1 MEKMKEIGSKTT
13 GFTKAVASWAKE
25 KGLQGFL
32 AQQIGGE
39 EYYPRLWWLAQKL
52 VFSKIRANLG
62 FDRCRSLYSSAA
74 PISPDTLKFFGVL
87 NLPVVEV
94 FGMSECTGPQT
105 TCWVGYN
112 KVGSVGLSLP
122 GCELMIDHLAGRD
135 KPGEGEICF
144 RGRHIMMGYMDD
156 SKKTQEAI
164 DELGWLHSGDVGR
177 VDEHGLT
184 YITGRIKE
192 LIITAGGENIAPVPV
207 EDCIKSKLPALSNVI
222 MIGDRRKYN
231 VMLVTLKCVVDL
243 NSGMPKDELI
253 GEALQVSDAMT
264 VSAAQKDSKWN
275 SYIQAGLD
283 KANKEAVS
291 NAQKVQ
297 KFAIVPEFS
306 IPTGEL
312 TPTLKLK
319 RAVVHDKYKELIDLF
334 YANDTE

>member
-1 MEKMKEIGSKTT
+1 
-13 GFTKAVASWAKE
+13 
-25 KGLQGFL
+25 L
-32 AQQIGGE
+32 GGDD
-39 EYYPRLWWLAQKL
+39 YYPRLWWLAQKL
-52 VFSKIRANLG
+52 VFSKVRAALG

-112 KVGSVGLSLP
+112 KCGSVGVSLP
-122 GCELMIDHLAGRD
+122 GCELQIDHVDGRD
-135 KPGEGEICF
+135 KPAEGEICF
-144 RGRHIMMGYMDD
+144 RGRHIMMGYMNDA
-156 SKKTQEAI
+156 KKTQEAI
-164 DELGWLHSGDVGR
+164 DPQGWLHSGDVGR
-177 VDEHGLT
+177 VDEHGLL

-207 EDCIKSKLPALSNVI
+207 EESIKSKLPALSNVI

-231 VMLVTLKCVVDL
+231 VMLVTVKCGVDL
-243 NSGMPKDELI
+243 NTGLPKDELV
-253 GEALQVSDAMT
+253 GDALQVSEVKT
-264 VSAAQKDSKWN
+264 VSAAKKCPKWRA
-275 SYIQAGLD
+275 YIQNGLD
-283 KANKEAVS
+283 KYNKESVS

-297 KFAIVPEFS
+297 KFDIVSEFA

-319 RAVVHDKYKELIDLF
+319 RAVVHEKYKDLIDGF